1 MNNNNNNNDQ
11 IPKINFMDPKIQSC
25 PYQSYK
31 ILREKCPVY
40 QLPELGFYMITKYK
54 DGRKVLL
61 DPRVFSNNPT
71 QHENNLDEGA
81 KVHAE
86 IMEEHGVGS
95 FVETLQRTDPPV
107 HTKYRKLL
115 NKAFSASRIKEMQ
128 PYISKV
134 VNDLIDNFID
144 KGECEFV
151 KDFAVPIP
159 STIIADQLGV
169 PRKMLKKLK
178 LWSDAMII
186 SFGVASI
193 EDMKSAAYL
202 EAESQ
207 HYFDK
212 VFNEKR
218 KNPSNDI
225 ISDLVNL
232 KLENGKNLTND
243 ELQGLVAQLLA
254 GGNETTTS
262 SIAHGL
268 WLLLQY
274 PDQMNKLIKDPSLIP
289 NFVEEVIRFETPVQG
304 LFRTVKED
312 TVINETKI
320 SKGSVLLVRYASFNR
335 DEEIFENPEKFDIER
350 KDVGKHLA
358 FGSGAHH
365 CVGAMLAR
373 AEMKTAFKFL
383 FERVKDI
390 SLSRPL
396 LDIPHNPSLYIHQM
410 KELPI
415 KFSKR

>member
-1 MNNNNNNNDQ
+1 MKNKNTFIKNID
-11 IPKINFMDPKIQSC
+11 FMDPKTQSC
-25 PYQSYK
+25 PYESYK
-31 ILREKCPVY
+31 VLRKECPVY
-40 QLPELGFYMITKYK
+40 KLPDLGFYMITKYQ
-54 DGRKVLL
+54 DGRKILL
-61 DPRVFSNNPT
+61 DPKTFSNNPT
-71 QHENNLDEGA
+71 QHESYEDEGA
-81 KVHAE
+81 KAHAE
-86 IMEEHGVGS
+86 IIESNGVGS

-115 NKAFSASRIKEMQ
+115 NKAFTAKRVKEMQ
-128 PYISKV
+128 PYISKI

-151 KDFAVPIP
+151 SDYAVPIP
-159 STIIADQLGV
+159 ATIIADQLGV

-178 LWSDAMII
+178 LWSDAMIV

-193 EDMKSAAYL
+193 DDMKSAAYL

-218 KNPSNDI
+218 NNPTNDI
-225 ISDLVNL
+225 ISELVNL
-232 KLENGKNLTND
+232 KLDGGENLSND

-268 WLLLQY
+268 WLLLQH
-274 PDQMNKLIKDPSLIP
+274 PDQMNILIKNPDLIS
-289 NFVEEVIRFETPVQG
+289 NFVEEVIRFETPIQG

-312 TVINETKI
+312 TNINGEEIK
-320 SKGSVLLVRYASFNR
+320 KGSVILVRYASFNR
-335 DEEIFENPEKFDIER
+335 DEEVFENPDQFDIER

-373 AEMKTAFKFL
+373 AEMKTAFKHL
-383 FERVKDI
+383 FERLKDI
-390 SLSRPL
+390 ELSRPL
-396 LDIPHNPSLYIHQM
+396 PEIPHHSSLYIHQM

>member
-1 MNNNNNNNDQ
+1 MKNKNTFIKNID
-11 IPKINFMDPKIQSC
+11 FMDPKTQSC
-25 PYQSYK
+25 PYESYK
-31 ILREKCPVY
+31 VLRKECPVY
-40 QLPELGFYMITKYK
+40 KLPDLGFYMITKYQ
-54 DGRKVLL
+54 DGRKILL
-61 DPRVFSNNPT
+61 DPKTFSNNPT
-71 QHENNLDEGA
+71 QHESYEDEGA
-81 KVHAE
+81 KAHAE
-86 IMEEHGVGS
+86 IIESNGVGS

-115 NKAFSASRIKEMQ
+115 NKAFTAKRVKEMQ
-128 PYISKV
+128 PYISKI
-134 VNDLIDNFID
+134 VNDLIDSFID

-151 KDFAVPIP
+151 SDYAVPIP
-159 STIIADQLGV
+159 ATIIADQLGV

-178 LWSDAMII
+178 LWSDAMIV

-193 EDMKSAAYL
+193 DDMKSAAYL

-218 KNPSNDI
+218 NNPTNDI
-225 ISDLVNL
+225 ISELVNL
-232 KLENGKNLTND
+232 KLDGGENLSND

-268 WLLLQY
+268 WLLLQH
-274 PDQMNKLIKDPSLIP
+274 PDQMNILIKNPDLIS
-289 NFVEEVIRFETPVQG
+289 NFVEEVIRFETPIQG

-312 TVINETKI
+312 TNINGEEI
-320 SKGSVLLVRYASFNR
+320 NKGSVLLVRYASFNR
-335 DEEIFENPEKFDIER
+335 DEEVFENPDQFDIER

-373 AEMKTAFKFL
+373 AEMKTAFKHL
-383 FERVKDI
+383 FERLKDI
-390 SLSRPL
+390 ELSRPL
-396 LDIPHNPSLYIHQM
+396 PEIPHHSSLYIHQM

>member
-1 MNNNNNNNDQ
+1 
-11 IPKINFMDPKIQSC
+11 
-25 PYQSYK
+25 
-31 ILREKCPVY
+31 
-40 QLPELGFYMITKYK
+40 
-54 DGRKVLL
+54 
-61 DPRVFSNNPT
+61 
-71 QHENNLDEGA
+71 
-81 KVHAE
+81 
-86 IMEEHGVGS
+86 
-95 FVETLQRTDPPV
+95 
-107 HTKYRKLL
+107 
-115 NKAFSASRIKEMQ
+115 MQ
-128 PYISKV
+128 PYISKI
-134 VNDLIDNFID
+134 VNDLIDSFID

-151 KDFAVPIP
+151 SDYAVPIP
-159 STIIADQLGV
+159 ATIIADQLGV

-178 LWSDAMII
+178 LWSDAMIV

-193 EDMKSAAYL
+193 DDMKSAAYL

-218 KNPSNDI
+218 NNPTNDI
-225 ISDLVNL
+225 ISELVNL
-232 KLENGKNLTND
+232 KLDGGENLSND

-268 WLLLQY
+268 WLLLQH
-274 PDQMNKLIKDPSLIP
+274 PDQMNILIKNPDLIS
-289 NFVEEVIRFETPVQG
+289 NFVEEVIRFETPIQG

-312 TVINETKI
+312 TNINGEEIK
-320 SKGSVLLVRYASFNR
+320 KGSVLLVRYASFNR
-335 DEEIFENPEKFDIER
+335 DEEVFENPDQFDIER

-373 AEMKTAFKFL
+373 AEMKTAFKHL
-383 FERVKDI
+383 FERLKDI
-390 SLSRPL
+390 ELSRPL
-396 LDIPHNPSLYIHQM
+396 PEIPHHSSLYIHQM